1 MNIRT
6 LLVAVLLL
14 FLPAAQ
20 VATAQ
25 STPSQP
31 KTSQSNA
38 VSVQPVHVLLASLI
52 VGKDARGQETL
63 TPTSAGATPR
73 PGDLLA
79 WKATA
84 VNDLSSSVPDLAL
97 TIPIPTT
104 TVYLEGSAVLKV
116 GSQILL
122 PVFSLDGQNFAA
134 APLKRRISVVKNG
147 VSTLQEVTVP
157 PTEYRAVRWILP
169 TMAAKSQVLAEL
181 RTSVR

>member
-6 LLVAVLLL
+6 LLMAVLLL

-25 STPSQP
+25 AGTSAPTTAST
-31 KTSQSNA
+31 
-38 VSVQPVHVLLASLI
+38 QPVRLLLASLI
-52 VGKDARGQETL
+52 VGKDAKGQETL
-63 TPTSAGATPR
+63 TPTSNTTKPR

-84 VNDLSSSVPDLAL
+84 VNDLTSSVPDLAL
-97 TIPIPTT
+97 TIPIPAA
-104 TVYLEGSAVLKV
+104 TVYLEGSAVLRV
-116 GSQILL
+116 GAQTLS
-122 PVFSLDGQNFAA
+122 PVFSFDGQSFAP
-134 APLKRRISVVKNG
+134 APLKRRINVIKNG

-157 PTEYRAVRWILP
+157 PSEYRAVRWILP
-169 TMAAKSQVLAEL
+169 ALAARSQVLAEL

>member
-6 LLVAVLLL
+6 LLMAVLLL

-97 TIPIPTT
+97 TIPIPAT
-104 TVYLEGSAVLKV
+104 TVYLEGSAPRSFHPSSVSTV
-116 GSQILL
+116 
-122 PVFSLDGQNFAA
+122 
-134 APLKRRISVVKNG
+134 RISRPPPSNAG
-147 VSTLQEVTVP
+147 SVSLKTASA
-157 PTEYRAVRWILP
+157 RFR
-169 TMAAKSQVLAEL
+169 
-181 RTSVR
+181 R

>member
-6 LLVAVLLL
+6 LLMAVLLL

-31 KTSQSNA
+31 
-38 VSVQPVHVLLASLI
+38 VHVLLASLI
-52 VGKDARGQETL
+52 VGKDAKGQETL
-63 TPTSAGATPR
+63 TPTSGSTRPR

-84 VNDLSSSVPDLAL
+84 FNDLTSSVPDLAL
-97 TIPIPTT
+97 TIPIPATT
-104 TVYLEGSAVLKV
+104 AYLEGSAVLRV
-116 GSQILL
+116 GSQTLS
-122 PVFSLDGQNFAA
+122 PVFSFDGQHFAP
-134 APLKRRISVVKNG
+134 APLKREITVVRNG

-157 PTEYRAVRWILP
+157 PSEYRAVRWILP
-169 TMAAKSQVLAEL
+169 TLAARSQVLAEL